1 MRGAHRAAPAGP
13 AQEADQLRTSSFP
26 YVSRVPYRVL
36 DPSLNPG

>member
-1 MRGAHRAAPAGP
+1 MRGVHRAALEAL

-26 YVSRVPYRVL
+26 YARRVPYRVL